1 MGLFTS
7 STDYTY
13 PVLSSSYSKIGENL
27 ALIIILIILIIKFCI
42 ALFL

>member
-27 ALIIILIILIIKFCI
+27 ALIIILIIIIKFYI